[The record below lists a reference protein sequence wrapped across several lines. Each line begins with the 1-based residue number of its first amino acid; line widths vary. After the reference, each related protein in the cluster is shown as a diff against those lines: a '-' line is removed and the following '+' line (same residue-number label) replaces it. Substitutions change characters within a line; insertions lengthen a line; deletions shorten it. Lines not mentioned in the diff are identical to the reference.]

1 MAFDKQ
7 QLPIST
13 VGSVLVVG
21 VLAWQFGWGW
31 GVALAFAAFL
41 VALPF
46 LQARNSQRLRHWYLL
61 RGRRPPHE
69 HSLAFQAFAQSAIV
83 LWLMEIGTLGFVAAG
98 IFILVATPE
107 HWLTALAGIG
117 FFGLCAAFNTYLLVL
132 RHRGT
137 PP

>member
-7 QLPIST
+7 QLLIST
-13 VGSVLVVG
+13 VGSVLVTC

-31 GVALAFAAFL
+31 GGALAVAAFF
-41 VALPF
+41 VAFHLHRT
-46 LQARNSQRLRHWYLL
+46 RNSNRLRHWYLL
-61 RGRRPPHE
+61 RGRRPPNE
-69 HSLAFQAFAQSAIV
+69 NSLAFQAFAESAIV
-83 LWLMEIGTLGFVAAG
+83 LWLMEIGSLGFVAAG

-107 HWLTALAGIG
+107 RWLTALAGIG

-132 RHRGT
+132 RRRGA